1 MNLRLYCNCRRNL
14 SINKLKLYRIKIEY
28 IKYLY
33 KYDNRVQYNPKMK
46 DIYTERRPY
55 LGVVL
60 KVNNLNYFVP
70 LEHPRKQ
77 HKEFKNNPFIFK
89 IHKGKYGLLGFNN
102 MIPIND
108 KELIEFDI
116 NKESDKYKQILIS
129 QYRFC
134 NKHIQEI
141 LAKANDTYIRR
152 ISESNVFFNKVCC
165 DFKLLEKKCNEWD
178 NW

>member
-70 LEHPRKQ
+70 LEHPRK
-77 HKEFKNNPFIFK
+77 
-89 IHKGKYGLLGFNN
+89 
-102 MIPIND
+102 
-108 KELIEFDI
+108 
-116 NKESDKYKQILIS
+116 
-129 QYRFC
+129 
-134 NKHIQEI
+134 
-141 LAKANDTYIRR
+141 TT
-152 ISESNVFFNKVCC
+152 
-165 DFKLLEKKCNEWD
+165 
-178 NW
+178 